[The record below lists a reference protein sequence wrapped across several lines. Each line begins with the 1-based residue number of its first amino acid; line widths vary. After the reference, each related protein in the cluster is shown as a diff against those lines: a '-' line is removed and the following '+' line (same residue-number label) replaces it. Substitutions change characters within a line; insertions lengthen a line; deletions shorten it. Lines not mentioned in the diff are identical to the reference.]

1 MQESLPELVGIPLGF
16 GRPMRVLLVED
27 DPHEAQLAFAL
38 VNGGRDGPNL
48 FDFEWKNNILQAISR
63 LAKPG
68 IDVVLLDLGML
79 ELSGHKTHL
88 AIMPVTTKTP
98 VVIFTCDDSA
108 ASQEAT
114 KSQGAFRYLL
124 KNRTSPFE
132 LRQAL
137 HEAAFSAPL

>member
-1 MQESLPELVGIPLGF
+1 MERPLAEPVAIPLGF

-27 DPHEAQLAFAL
+27 DPDQAQLAYAL
-38 VNGGRDGPNL
+38 VNGCGDGPDL
-48 FDFEWKNNILQAISR
+48 FHIEWKDNILQAISR

-79 ELSGHKTHL
+79 ELSGYKVHL
-88 AIMPVTTKTP
+88 AIMPVTKRTP
-98 VVIFTCDDSA
+98 VVIFTSDDSA
-108 ASQEAT
+108 ASQDIT
-114 KSQGAFRYLL
+114 MSQGAFRYLL
-124 KNRTSPFE
+124 KNRTSPVE

>member
-1 MQESLPELVGIPLGF
+1 MGKIPPGLFAIPLGF

-27 DPHEAQLAFAL
+27 DPDQAQLACAL
-38 VNGGRDGPNL
+38 VNGHADAPDL
-48 FDFEWKNNILQAISR
+48 FDFEWKNNILKAISR

-79 ELSGHKTHL
+79 ELSGYKTHL
-88 AIMPVTTKTP
+88 AIMPVTRKTP
-98 VVIFTCDDSA
+98 VVIFTSDDSVV
-108 ASQEAT
+108 SQEKT

-124 KNRTSPFE
+124 KNRTSPAE
-132 LRQAL
+132 LRHAL